1 MKNKIAI
8 FIPVRLASTRLPNKP
23 LADICGRTMI
33 ERVYRQAIA
42 ANLGAVFIACDSKEI
57 ASEVAKFGAKYVI
70 TDPNLPSG
78 TDRIYAALKQLDKKI
93 TDDFEVIVNLQGDLP
108 IIDPA
113 IISRIGLSCLK
124 NNHQITTAAAVIRDT
139 AEINNPNV
147 VKIALAP
154 YKNSDKPLIDGEINS
169 GLALYFSRSPIPY
182 GPIPY
187 KAGDYYHHIG
197 IYAYKKDALEKFVSF
212 EASILEKREK
222 LEQLR
227 ALENDMKIAVEIVD
241 SYPHSVDTKEDLEKV
256 IGLIK
261 NKN

>member
-23 LADICGRTMI
+23 LADIGGMSMI
-33 ERVYRQAIA
+33 QRVYNQAVA
-42 ANLGAVFIACDSKEI
+42 ANLGEVFIACDGEEI
-57 ASEVAKFGAKYVI
+57 ALEVAKFGAKYVI

-78 TDRIYAALKQLDKKI
+78 TDRIYAALNQLDKKV
-93 TDDFEVIVNLQGDLP
+93 TDNFEVIVNLQGDLP
-108 IIDPA
+108 IIDPE
-113 IISRIGLSCLK
+113 IISRIGLSCLN
-124 NNHQITTAAAVIRDT
+124 NNHQITTVASVIRDT

-154 YKNSDKPLIDGEINS
+154 YKNSDKSLIDDKIVS
-169 GLALYFSRSPIPY
+169 GLALYFSRSAIPY
-182 GPIPY
+182 G
-187 KAGDYYHHIG
+187 AGDYYHHIG
-197 IYAYKKDALEKFVSF
+197 IYAYSKKALEKFVSF
-212 EASILEKREK
+212 EASTLEKREK

-256 IGLIK
+256 IELIK